1 MPDTRLPLRTR
12 RSPGDDTRMS
22 LAPRRV
28 VTALALAWAVAAGA
42 AAAQKPNPAFKPPA
56 APPNVSAPP
65 ADATTLPSGLAF
77 KVLTKGTGTV
87 KPGPDD
93 LVRVDYTGW
102 TADGKLHDAS
112 GQRLMPHIFPLG
124 KLIKGWSEG
133 LQTMTTGETRR
144 LWIPPVLA
152 YKGQSGRP
160 QGMLVYDVTL
170 LEVLPPPTTPPPD
183 VAAPPADALKTPTG
197 IAYKRLK
204 QGDGLL
210 RPNPGS
216 RVTVHYTG
224 WTTDGKMFDSSLSRG
239 IPATFTLG
247 EVIAGWTEGV
257 QLMSV
262 GDRMRFWI
270 PEELAYQGQA
280 GSPQGMLVFDIEL
293 INFDELQ

>member
-1 MPDTRLPLRTR
+1 MGSAPLR
-12 RSPGDDTRMS
+12 
-22 LAPRRV
+22 L
-28 VTALALAWAVAAGA
+28 VTAFALAWTLTAGSG
-42 AAAQKPNPAFKPPA
+42 AAQKPNPQFAPPA
-56 APPNVSAPP
+56 APANVAAAPR
-65 ADATTLPSGLAF
+65 DATVLPSGLAF
-77 KVLTKGTGTV
+77 QVLKPGTGAV
-87 KPGPDD
+87 KPGADD
-93 LVRVDYTGW
+93 LVRVEYTGW

-112 GQRLMPHIFPLG
+112 AQRLMPHIFPLNR
-124 KLIKGWSEG
+124 LIKGWSEG
-133 LQTMTTGETRR
+133 LQLMTVGEQRR
-144 LWIPPVLA
+144 LWIPAGLA

-160 QGMLVYDVTL
+160 QGPLTYDVTL
-170 LEVLPPPTTPPPD
+170 LEVLPPPTTPPAD
-183 VAAPPADALKTPTG
+183 VAGPPANALKTASG

-204 QGDGLL
+204 AGEGLL
-210 RPNPGS
+210 RPNAGS

-293 INFDELQ
+293 IEFDELK